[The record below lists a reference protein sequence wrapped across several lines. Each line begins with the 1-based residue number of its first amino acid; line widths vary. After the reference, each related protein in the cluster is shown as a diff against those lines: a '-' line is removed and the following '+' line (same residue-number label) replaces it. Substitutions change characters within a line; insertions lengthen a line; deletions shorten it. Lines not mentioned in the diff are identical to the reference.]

1 MKNLVWRGRT
11 GDDGALDDR
20 VKGVEA
26 RGIGLELFSQRRH
39 TVLDE
44 LHRILQGSEDDLIAT
59 AVEELVEWA

>member
-1 MKNLVWRGRT
+1 
-11 GDDGALDDR
+11 